1 MTQEHGLNSAPE
13 ETSWNQGFQQR
24 LLTLEADL
32 ESSGWGAG
40 WRLLKQSPE
49 KSPLSLRRRQRVAEV

>member
-1 MTQEHGLNSAPE
+1 MNSAPE

-40 WRLLKQSPE
+40 WRLLKPSPE
-49 KSPLSLRRRQRVAEV
+49 KSPLSLRRRQRVVEV